1 VVKKKKLLQLLHPL
15 PLLQLLTLLLLQL
28 LLLLH
33 LKLLSNFYFCE
44 KKPPQGGFFFV
55 CDFFT

>member
-44 KKPPQGGFFFV
+44 KKTTARWFFFV